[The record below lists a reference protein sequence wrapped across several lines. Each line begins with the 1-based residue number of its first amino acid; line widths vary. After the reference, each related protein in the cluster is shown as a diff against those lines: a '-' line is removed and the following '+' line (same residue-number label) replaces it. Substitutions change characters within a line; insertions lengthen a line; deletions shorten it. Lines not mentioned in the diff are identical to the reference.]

1 MRTECARSPI
11 LMVFSKTKLS
21 KLGQQE
27 SKGWGKDEGEAEELV
42 CFLFL
47 NNSISKWICFISV
60 QVDGIADFCAV
71 TGRMW
76 TGPRHQ
82 KSNGTAFMVLRCCVH
97 SVSPP
102 LSPFGS
108 FRLFYCYHYKVLI
121 RIRKDECCRWCH
133 RIRCLGY
140 ELRTY
145 RHAVCLRLIHFMEHI
160 CERRLLASF
169 DPESVAELER
179 EKENERMLLRGN
191 EMKSERARMRTQ
203 EIIEWPEWCV
213 IWIMSSNAKS
223 SSKSEINV
231 NYFCLDD
238 AVVTVPWMASAIIVG
253 IVVGAAVVVL

>member
-1 MRTECARSPI
+1 MVFRVHSYSVVLLFFEHTHSQWQHFRNLFPSDFHHSHSCCCLYIFFTISIGMRTECARSPI

-21 KLGQQE
+21 KLGQLG

-97 SVSPP
+97 SVSAP

-121 RIRKDECCRWCH
+121 RRMNAAADATVYDVWAMSYVPIGMLCVYGWFISWNIFVSAGCS
-133 RIRCLGY
+133 
-140 ELRTY
+140 LRSIQKVW
-145 RHAVCLRLIHFMEHI
+145 R
-160 CERRLLASF
+160 
-169 DPESVAELER
+169 
-179 EKENERMLLRGN
+179 N
-191 EMKSERARMRTQ
+191 
-203 EIIEWPEWCV
+203 
-213 IWIMSSNAKS
+213 
-223 SSKSEINV
+223 
-231 NYFCLDD
+231 
-238 AVVTVPWMASAIIVG
+238 
-253 IVVGAAVVVL
+253 